1 MLEEVMQNNEQ
12 MSQKGAKIDTKIH
25 PKLPKGTKGEPK
37 GRQPIKTQARNIK
50 GCKAG

>member
-25 PKLPKGTKGEPK
+25 QKLPKGTKGGAK
-37 GRQPIKTQARNIK
+37 GTPTNKN
-50 GCKAG
+50 AGSEH